1 MERRF
6 VKSVLA
12 AATLVVASSLNAMA
26 MAARPDPNAPQPP
39 AWAQWVPIA
48 VMIGVFYLLL
58 IRPQMRQRKNHQAMV
73 EAMKKGDKV
82 VTQGGLIGVVV
93 NVGPTVV
100 DIKLNEE
107 TKVKVLKSAVTEIL
121 PNMLDETS
129 VFTLS
134 VQ

>member
-73 EAMKKGDKV
+73 EDHSRPRGRN
-82 VTQGGLIGVVV
+82 GYR
-93 NVGPTVV
+93 
-100 DIKLNEE
+100 
-107 TKVKVLKSAVTEIL
+107 SR
-121 PNMLDETS
+121 
-129 VFTLS
+129 
-134 VQ
+134 

>member
-121 PNMLDETS
+121 PNTPDETPAP
-129 VFTLS
+129 TLS